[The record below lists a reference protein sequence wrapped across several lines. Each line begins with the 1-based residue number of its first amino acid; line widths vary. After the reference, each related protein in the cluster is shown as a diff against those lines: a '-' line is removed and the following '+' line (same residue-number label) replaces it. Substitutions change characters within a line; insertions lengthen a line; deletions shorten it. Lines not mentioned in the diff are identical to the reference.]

1 MSSIVVTDH
10 DAHPAAGRYYNM
22 CSWEQTGASG
32 RLGLGSVFPI
42 AQFTMEAVLDQIAG
56 QSSGEGGTIVI
67 VCHGNTGGLI
77 FPLVH
82 RHARKASAQALNM
95 LSGTDDDAA
104 IAQPL
109 SVPEAAIARLR
120 GKMRAAQAKSLDRVE
135 IRGCRVGAEVPTMR
149 AIQRFF
155 GARCVGAPVIYNAYT
170 TCDANT
176 NNPNYDYATHY
187 SGTNRYHW
195 QVGGGG
201 HVGFRFQ
208 RQAQTRFQLRNVRAS
223 SPAAFRRWMIQN
235 YPIRLHQVQQTAT
248 GPVDTYRDMRAGEV
262 DPDPYDDVPMSH
274 TPIHMQVGD
283 GDRLTLPL
291 ESSYRTNLAE
301 VCGAPPSLEFDLSD
315 PSSGLDF

>member
-1 MSSIVVTDH
+1 
-10 DAHPAAGRYYNM
+10 
-22 CSWEQTGASG
+22 
-32 RLGLGSVFPI
+32 
-42 AQFTMEAVLDQIAG
+42 
-56 QSSGEGGTIVI
+56 
-67 VCHGNTGGLI
+67 
-77 FPLVH
+77 
-82 RHARKASAQALNM
+82 LNL
-95 LSGTDDDAA
+95 LSGSSSDGD
-104 IAQPL
+104 IAPRL
-109 SVPEAAIARLR
+109 AVPEAAIARLR
-120 GKMRAAQAKSLDRVE
+120 GKMRAAQAKALDRVE
-135 IRGCRVGAEVPTMR
+135 IRGCRVGAEVSTMR

-170 TCDANT
+170 TCRANP

-187 SGTNRYHW
+187 SGSNQYHW
-195 QVGGGG
+195 QVDGGG

-208 RQAQTRFQLRNVRAS
+208 RQAQTAFRLRNVRAS

-262 DPDPYDDVPMSH
+262 DPDPYDDVPMRD
-274 TPIHMQVGD
+274 TPLHMQVGAN
-283 GDRLTLPL
+283 DRLTLPL